1 MLSHAAPTSPLLG
14 LQMWTAVLHGVIFNR
29 RAQERKV
36 REEAQLQ
43 TREVIAKLPKQE
55 VEDHTY
61 HFRTNTVS
69 QSTL

>member
-14 LQMWTAVLHGVIFNR
+14 LQTWATVLHGVIFNT

-36 REEAQLQ
+36 REKAQLQ

-55 VEDHTY
+55 LEDHTY